1 MLHILAGLL
10 LSKDPVLC
18 SGQRIYGAR
27 TVLGIKAK
35 RKFSAHASKKLWMS
49 RYFAA

>member
-35 RKFSAHASKKLWMS
+35 RKFPAHASKKLWMS
-49 RYFAA
+49 RYFTA